1 MKNENK
7 LQNIDGKKVKIN
19 VDKILERKNSERFIN
34 FLNGSRDKV
43 FTAIL
48 DVNNHYTMMY
58 TLKEDTSEVKW
69 LFWVEDLILM

>member
-7 LQNIDGKKVKIN
+7 FQNIDGKKVKIN
-19 VDKILERKNSERFIN
+19 VDKILERKSSERFVK
-34 FLNGSRDKV
+34 FLNSSRDKV

-69 LFWVEDLILM
+69 LFWVEDLILI

>member
-7 LQNIDGKKVKIN
+7 LQNINGKKVKIN
-19 VDKILERKNSERFIN
+19 VDKILERKNSERFIK
-34 FLNGSRDKV
+34 FLNSSRDKV

-48 DVNNHYTMMY
+48 DVDNHYTMMY

-69 LFWVEDLILM
+69 LFWLEDLILM

>member
-7 LQNIDGKKVKIN
+7 FQNIDGKKVKIN

-34 FLNGSRDKV
+34 FLNSSKDKI

-48 DVNNHYTMMY
+48 DVDNHYTMMY
-58 TLKEDTSEVKW
+58 TLKEDTSEIKW
-69 LFWVEDLILM
+69 LFWVEDLILV